1 MIELVRVL
9 HIVISMDMGGLETFI
24 MNIYR
29 KIDRNKVQFDFLMHT
44 DKECVY
50 SEEIR
55 RLGGKI
61 FNVPARNKGIWNNKK
76 AVNDFFKSHSEYRIV
91 HQHVNS
97 LSYIE
102 PLKAARKHGVPV
114 RIIHGHSTKEGGSM
128 IHKYIHH
135 WNQLIFS
142 KQYATDNF
150 ACSDL
155 SAKWLLGEKR
165 YKSGEYQIINNGID
179 TELFSFR
186 NEVRNRMRKELNITD
201 TFVIGLVGRFSYP
214 KNHEFLIDIF
224 EELHKKNN
232 DAVLLLVG
240 DGKMRSTIES
250 KLIEKGLMNSTILTG
265 VRSDITDILQAMD
278 VFVMPSHY
286 EGLPVSL
293 VEAQATGLPCVVSDV
308 ITKQVEITE
317 KIKYVSLDTSA
328 EKWADSIIQ
337 ISSGYV
343 RKEEKLRII
352 KSGFDVNQIAL
363 FLQNYYL
370 SKG

>member
-1 MIELVRVL
+1 
-9 HIVISMDMGGLETFI
+9 

-29 KIDRNKVQFDFLMHT
+29 KIDKNKVQFDFLMHT

-55 RLGGKI
+55 SLGGKI

-76 AVNDFFKSHSEYRIV
+76 ALKAFFNSHSEYTIV

-102 PLKAARKHGVPV
+102 PLKIARKHGVPV
-114 RIIHGHSTKEGGSM
+114 RIVHGHSTKEGGSI
-128 IHKYIHH
+128 IHNYIHR
-135 WNQLIFS
+135 WNQLMLS
-142 KQYATDNF
+142 KQYATNIF

-155 SAKWLLGEKR
+155 AARWLLGEKR
-165 YKSGEYQIINNGID
+165 YRTGEYKIINNGID
-179 TELFSFR
+179 IGLFNFR
-186 NEVRNRMRKELNITD
+186 NEARNRMRKELKITD
-201 TFVIGLVGRFSYP
+201 KFVIGLVGRFSYP

-232 DAVLLLVG
+232 SAVLLLVG
-240 DGKMRSTIES
+240 DGKMRSIIES
-250 KLIEKGLMNSTILTG
+250 KIIEKGLMSSTILTG
-265 VRSDITDILQAMD
+265 IRSDITDILQAMD
-278 VFVMPSHY
+278 VFVMPSWY

-308 ITKQVEITE
+308 ITKQVEITK

-328 EKWADSIIQ
+328 EKWADLIIQ
-337 ISSGYV
+337 LSSGYV
-343 RKEEKLRII
+343 RQGERLKII
-352 KSGFDVNQIAL
+352 ESGFDVNQIAL

-370 SKG
+370 SRG